1 MPGARL
7 PNGEYAPLP
16 DVKYKYD
23 LSLLDIGKVIS
34 NELGIPL
41 RNGGF
46 NPAPCCAHR
55 DCFKVNVKGGGY
67 YKCFSTGCSAKG
79 TVLDFIVNFKGMSR
93 SQAAQYLIKSYFK
106 PSEKK
111 EPKEVL

>member
-23 LSLLDIGKVIS
+23 FSLLDIGKVIS

-46 NPAPCCAHR
+46 NPSPCCAHR
-55 DCFKVNVKGGGY
+55 DCFKVKNGR
-67 YKCFSTGCSAKG
+67 YKCFSNGCSAKG
-79 TVLDFIVNFKGMSR
+79 NMLDFIVNFKGMSR
-93 SQAAQYLIKSYFK
+93 SQAAQYLIKTYFK
-106 PSEKK
+106 LSEEK
-111 EPKEVL
+111 EPKEVF